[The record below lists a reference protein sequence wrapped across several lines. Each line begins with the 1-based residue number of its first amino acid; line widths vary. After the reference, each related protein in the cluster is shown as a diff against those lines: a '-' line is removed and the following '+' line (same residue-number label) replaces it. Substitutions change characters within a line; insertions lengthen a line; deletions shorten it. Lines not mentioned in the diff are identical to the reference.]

1 MTDHATEAAKS
12 GRIPVVFVELDMDIC
27 THVYGTSPCTAAIGT
42 TGTAKCYNTY
52 ATCQDKPHYTKGVKT
67 YRFCEPSAALPI
79 GLDAIPLLKPG
90 GVSFAP
96 QQITPGK
103 GLGVRGSVTM
113 RFIDAPWS
121 DVDIDPYAAD
131 RAAPASGTFWGRFRA
146 RNPYYEGRPLRIIS
160 GYITQPFTWDAF
172 QTRAYIIDSLSAIQK
187 GDEAQITGKD
197 ILKLAD
203 DKKAL
208 FPRPSTGTLAAGIT
222 SSATTLTASPSGVGD
237 AEYPASGK
245 IAISGEIMAFTRSGD
260 TFTVT
265 RAQDNTAA
273 AAHDADDTIQLV
285 GEFSSAEI
293 QDVIYDLLTDYA
305 GIDTAYIDKPAWDT
319 ERDTYL
325 TGVWNL
331 TQPEPVGVNTLL
343 SELTEQGNC
352 RIWWDEIDQQIRFR
366 AVRPLDAALP
376 VLSDTDHFIQNTI
389 SVTEDTKQRI
399 SAVLVYFGRIR
410 PTDRL
415 DDPKSFAVRYLA
427 ADPDAAGVNQYG
439 SQQIKKIFSRWF
451 QSVSLGRVQDLADAL
466 LQTYRD
472 PPRMLEFKLD
482 AATDLRT
489 GSIFRADTRFIQD
502 VDGSHAL
509 MPFEV
514 IESKEEQ
521 AGHLLAFKC
530 QEMPK
535 DIPLADTYTIIIS
548 TDTADVDL
556 YGIFVSEFGVPG
568 SAVTVSVTI
577 NSGVLVYATSPSGY
591 ALTNPSSWPAGTVIT
606 LTNHGVIS
614 GYAGKGGA
622 GAIVTMGS
630 TVNGQPGEDG
640 GNALLA
646 AYAITIDN
654 TDGVIGAGGGGGGG
668 GGVIVIVG
676 VGATAAGGGGGG
688 GAGGGSGGAAGS
700 YLGTPATAGSSAT
713 NTTGGAGGNGT
724 SGSGSRGGAGG
735 DLNQNGE
742 NGHDSSYGVSYGTGG
757 AHGDYAVQGNSH
769 ITWIDTGTILGAVT

>member
-1 MTDHATEAAKS
+1 MTDHITEAS
-12 GRIPVVFVELDMDIC
+12 RVGRIPVVFVELDMDYC
-27 THVYGTSPCTAAIGT
+27 TRTYGTSPCTAAVGV
-42 TGTAKCYNTY
+42 TGAAKCYNTY
-52 ATCQDKPHYTKGVKT
+52 ATCQDTANYNKGVKT
-67 YRFCEPSAALPI
+67 YRFSDPSARLPV
-79 GLDAIPLLKPG
+79 GLQTIPLLKS
-90 GVSFAP
+90 VSFAP

-103 GLGVRGSVTM
+103 GLGVRGSVTLKLA
-113 RFIDAPWS
+113 DAPWT
-121 DVDIDPYAAD
+121 DVDIDPYISARATPAA
-131 RAAPASGTFWGRFRA
+131 GTFWGRFRA
-146 RNPYYEGRPLRIIS
+146 RNPYYEGRPLRILS
-160 GYITQPFTWDAF
+160 GYITSPFSWDAF
-172 QTRAYIIDSLSAIQK
+172 QTRAYILESLSAVLK
-187 GDEAQITGKD
+187 GDEAQIVGKD

-208 FPRPSTGTLAAGIT
+208 FPRPSTGTLSAGI
-222 SSATTLTASPSGVGD
+222 SDSDTTLTASPTGIGA

-622 GAIVTMGS
+622 GAIVVMGS
-630 TVNGQPGEDG
+630 GTFGQPGEDG